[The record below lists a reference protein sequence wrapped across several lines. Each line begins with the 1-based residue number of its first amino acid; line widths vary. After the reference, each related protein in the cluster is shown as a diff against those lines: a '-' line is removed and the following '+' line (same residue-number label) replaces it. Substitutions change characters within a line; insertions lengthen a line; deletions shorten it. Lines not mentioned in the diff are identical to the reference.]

1 MPVATCGSGLMALS
15 PDSGAIGR
23 HMHACGLERRHHGK
37 FIEPRFGQ
45 QFATTGFREIQ
56 QPDKKL

>member
-15 PDSGAIGR
+15 PDSGAIVR
-23 HMHACGLERRHHGK
+23 HTRAAWRDVITGSSLSPAVVNNSQQRR
-37 FIEPRFGQ
+37 F
-45 QFATTGFREIQ
+45 EIQ